1 MTSRETQARVVAD
14 TVKKVTVKGKVT
26 DESKMPLPGVT
37 VVVKIPGAAS
47 SSIGTATNDKGE
59 YEVSWIAQ
67 KDVVLSFSFIGM
79 VTQDVKYTNQKEI
92 NVVMKEETAE
102 VEEVVVTGYFNRTKQ
117 SSTGAEVS
125 VKGEELRKVGSLNM
139 LQAISAF
146 DPSVR
151 TLPNNQWGSDPNHV
165 PEISIRG
172 ENGFDLRSSA
182 DDSRTNPNAP
192 LYIMDG
198 IEVTATTVY
207 DLDMNR
213 VEAFSILKDASATA
227 LYGSRGANGV
237 ILITTIRPRSGELRV
252 SVNAR
257 YDISA
262 PDLSDYNLMNA
273 REKLE
278 YERLAGVYK
287 ANGLEQQMTM
297 DETYNR
303 RLEEVV
309 RGVDTY

>member
-1 MTSRETQARVVAD
+1 MYKRQ
-14 TVKKVTVKGKVT
+14 
-26 DESKMPLPGVT
+26 
-37 VVVKIPGAAS
+37 
-47 SSIGTATNDKGE
+47 
-59 YEVSWIAQ
+59 
-67 KDVVLSFSFIGM
+67 
-79 VTQDVKYTNQKEI
+79 
-92 NVVMKEETAE
+92 
-102 VEEVVVTGYFNRTKQ
+102 
-117 SSTGAEVS
+117 
-125 VKGEELRKVGSLNM
+125 
-139 LQAISAF
+139 
-146 DPSVR
+146 
-151 TLPNNQWGSDPNHV
+151 

-309 RGVDTY
+309 RGVDTYLSLIHI

>member
-1 MTSRETQARVVAD
+1 M
-14 TVKKVTVKGKVT
+14 
-26 DESKMPLPGVT
+26 
-37 VVVKIPGAAS
+37 
-47 SSIGTATNDKGE
+47 
-59 YEVSWIAQ
+59 
-67 KDVVLSFSFIGM
+67 
-79 VTQDVKYTNQKEI
+79 
-92 NVVMKEETAE
+92 
-102 VEEVVVTGYFNRTKQ
+102 
-117 SSTGAEVS
+117 
-125 VKGEELRKVGSLNM
+125 GSLNM

-237 ILITTIRPRSGELRV
+237 ILITTIRPRAGELRV

-262 PDLSDYNLMNA
+262 PDLSDYNWNTSVWLVFI
-273 REKLE
+273 
-278 YERLAGVYK
+278 RLTGWSSK
-287 ANGLEQQMTM
+287 
-297 DETYNR
+297 
-303 RLEEVV
+303 
-309 RGVDTY
+309 